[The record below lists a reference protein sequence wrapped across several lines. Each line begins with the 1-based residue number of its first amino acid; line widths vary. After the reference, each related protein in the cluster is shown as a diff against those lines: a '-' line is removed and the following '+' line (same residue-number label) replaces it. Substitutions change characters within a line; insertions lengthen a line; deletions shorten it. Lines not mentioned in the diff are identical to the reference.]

1 VERVTGIGG
10 FSWALASAVV
20 PCTAADRA
28 TREAYDAVAL
38 DYARLLPD
46 VTTEAPLDRAVLAAF
61 VEMVKQSGDGL
72 VAEVG
77 CGSGRVTA
85 HLADAALRIVGL
97 DLSPGMATVARSAR
111 PDLAFAVAHAGAL
124 PIRSGALGG
133 LVAWYSLIHLPT
145 DLLPVVFTEFAR
157 VTRPGAPVV
166 VAFHSGG
173 GERVDR
179 PISYGHPIP
188 LTYCRHRVE
197 DVATALAAAD
207 FAPHA
212 TVRREPSLPHET
224 TPQTFLLA
232 QRR

>member
-1 VERVTGIGG
+1 VRTN
-10 FSWALASAVV
+10 
-20 PCTAADRA
+20 AANRA
-28 TREAYDAVAL
+28 TRDAYDAVAS

-133 LVAWYSLIHLPT
+133 LIAWYSLINLRTDHLPGV
-145 DLLPVVFTEFAR
+145 LAEFAR

-166 VAFHSGG
+166 VAFQSGG

-179 PISYGHPIP
+179 TTAYGHPVP
-188 LTYCRHRVE
+188 LTYYRHRIE
-197 DVATALAAAD
+197 DVTDALASAD
-207 FAPHA
+207 FALHA
-212 TVRREPSLPHET
+212 TVRREPSAAHET
-224 TPQTFLLA
+224 TPQAFLLA